1 MRSGGAARAALTRL
15 AASPWLVGL
24 LLGALHFAREAADAL
39 RMPVQ
44 RFDEG
49 IQLSSGALITHGEL
63 PLRDYYQPYGPGF
76 GLPGAVGRWLFG
88 DGILADRLIYL
99 LAPALV
105 TTLAY
110 VLVTRRSGWPWGLAV
125 AVLTLASSV
134 PRHALCWAAIFG
146 GLVVAQRAIERAPG
160 RSFGS
165 AAAARP
171 RTFLVAGSL
180 IGLAAWFRLEYGV
193 AAVVWAIF
201 ILWTASDVPRR
212 RRMLLAGAPVVLAL
226 LPYAAVALLGGLTD
240 LSRWVDYALFGFRK
254 YRGQPIDLSPFWR
267 FFRAPFHGQYDR
279 TGALLGLTY
288 VAALLLALV
297 WLAHLALSRVR
308 RRGLFEPD
316 PTLISPFLAIVA
328 VFVSYTLSIRFT
340 AANGGAVIPGVWAAW
355 LTLRPRPSPRL
366 VRGLVAAAAVLVVLP
381 VLKPYKRI
389 VSDIQNASA
398 LNRAPEATPKLGH
411 IPVGVGEWPSMAG
424 IHALWR
430 QSGMSGRRVF
440 ATNRRNDL
448 TYANGAYLYWFL
460 DARNGAW
467 STTYDPGIADRDDV
481 ERDAARDLCANRA
494 GIVEEDQDPSV
505 SSNGEFGLSE
515 HQSRYLDEFV
525 ALNYRSS
532 GVVGFYRLRTRETP
546 RCTMP
551 DQPSDAAVRARR
563 EVALRREDTPEVAAL
578 SILLVGRAQ
587 KAGRRPAADDV
598 AGALLDGY
606 WVADADLP
614 SGPQRAGLLALRE
627 RRVVPGEWA
636 AATAPGSLLMRLA
649 TTTAYVT
656 YRPPEASPAQNAA
669 VVRALLR
676 LARDAARWPSTI
688 RNLFAMEPPGPAVFR
703 IVERAG
709 GRGVELERIRFQY
722 LREQGR
728 LSRAIVSGRHVVP
741 LLAGR
746 PLEQGQ
752 ALLDL
757 ATVFDAAGDHGC
769 AARARALGDG
779 VPGVHAVGQ
788 EDPHAACGTAVPAP
802 ALGPERP

>member
-1 MRSGGAARAALTRL
+1 MRAASSRL
-15 AASPWLVGL
+15 VASPWLVGL

-49 IQLSSGALITHGEL
+49 IQLSSGALMAHGEL

-76 GLPGAVGRWLFG
+76 GLPGVVGRWLFG
-88 DGILADRLIYL
+88 DGILADRLVYL
-99 LAPALV
+99 LVPALV

-110 VLVTRRSGWPWGLAV
+110 VFVTRQSGWRYGLAV

-134 PRHALCWAAIFG
+134 PRHAVCWAAIFG
-146 GLVVAQRAIERAPG
+146 GLLVAQRAIESAPG
-160 RSFGS
+160 RSFGA

-171 RTFLVAGSL
+171 RTFLAAGSL

-193 AAVVWAIF
+193 AAVAWAVF

-212 RRMLLAGAPVVLAL
+212 RRWLLAVTPVVVAL
-226 LPYAAVALLGGLTD
+226 LPYAAIALLGGLTE
-240 LSRWVDYALFGFRK
+240 LSRWVGYALFGFRK
-254 YRGQPIDLSPFWR
+254 YRGQAIDLSPFWR
-267 FFRAPFHGQYDR
+267 FFDAPFHGRYDR

-288 VAALLLALV
+288 VAALVLALV
-297 WLAHLALSRVR
+297 WLVHLALSRVR

-316 PTLISPFLAIVA
+316 PTHMSPFLAIVA
-328 VFVSYTLSIRFT
+328 IFEAYTLSVRFT

-355 LTLRPRPSPRL
+355 LTLRPRTSPRL
-366 VRGLVAAAAVLVVLP
+366 VRALVASAAVLVVLP
-381 VLKPYKRI
+381 VLKSYPRI
-389 VSDIQNASA
+389 VSDIENASA
-398 LNRAPEATPKLGH
+398 LSKAPEATPNLAH
-411 IPVGVGEWPSMAG
+411 IPVGAEEWSSMAG

-505 SSNGEFGLSE
+505 SSNGEFGFSQ

-525 ALNYRSS
+525 ALNYRSA

-551 DQPSDAAVRARR
+551 DNASDAAVRARR
-563 EVALRREDTPEVAAL
+563 ELALRREDTPEVAAL
-578 SILLVGRAQ
+578 SILLVERAQ
-587 KAGRRPAADDV
+587 EAGRRPAADDV
-598 AGALLDGY
+598 AGALLGGY
-606 WVADADLP
+606 WVTDADLP
-614 SGPQRAGLLALRE
+614 SGPERTGLLALRE
-627 RRVVPGEWA
+627 RRVVPGEDA
-636 AATAPGSLLMRLA
+636 AATGPGSLLMRLA

-656 YRPPEASPAQNAA
+656 YRPPDASPEQNAA

-676 LARDAARWPSTI
+676 LARQAARWPSTV
-688 RNLFAMEPPGPAVFR
+688 RNLFAMQPPGPAVFQ

-709 GRGVELERIRFQY
+709 GSGVELERIRFQY
-722 LREQGR
+722 LREHAR
-728 LSRAIVSGRHVVP
+728 PRPAIVSGRRVVP
-741 LLAGR
+741 LLAQR

-757 ATVFDAAGDHGC
+757 AAMFDAAGDHGC

-788 EDPHAACGTAVPAP
+788 EDLHAPCGTPVPTP